1 MKVISDTVHG
11 ILDYLTVAIFALA
24 PSILALAALLRLS
37 HTRSLPFI
45 LS

>member
-1 MKVISDTVHG
+1 MKVISDTAHG
-11 ILDYLTVAIFALA
+11 ILDYLTVAFLPWRLA
-24 PSILALAALLRLS
+24 FSVLPASLRSS